1 MQLPKQMTENGAL
14 ARTALAQLVHRD
26 GSLSCPLPQQIIDD
40 MTAISAADIAD
51 IAHFLTIIH
60 GRHPGVIDHAA
71 TKIVEHSAREWLV
84 QAMDGFI
91 TERAFLTRLTVA
103 AGPITNA
110 APGAEASTSAVLGL
124 AKAMDLLAQSD
135 RRGCALGA
143 SLALVLDW
151 WTLRPALNAI
161 ALRIGMEPPQCRLPE
176 YSATATLGE
185 DLLDEPERERAI
197 GFGARQLLMQHK
209 GLWTLLDSR
218 SKQRR
223 EH

>member
-1 MQLPKQMTENGAL
+1 MQLSELVTENGPPACGEL
-14 ARTALAQLVHRD
+14 AELVSRD
-26 GSLSCPLPQQIIDD
+26 GSGSCPLPQQIIDD
-40 MTAISAADIAD
+40 MTAIHAADIAD

-71 TKIVEHSAREWLV
+71 TKIVEHGAREWLV

-110 APGAEASTSAVLGL
+110 APGTEASTSAVLGL
-124 AKAMDLLAQSD
+124 AKAMDLLAQSG

-151 WTLRPALNAI
+151 WSLRPALNAM
-161 ALRIGMEPPQCRLPE
+161 ALRIGMEPPQCRLPDPG
-176 YSATATLGE
+176 ATNTLGQ
-185 DLLDEPERERAI
+185 DLLAEPERERAI
-197 GFGARQLLMQHK
+197 GFGARQLLLQHK
-209 GLWTLLDSR
+209 GLWTLLESR

-223 EH
+223 AH